1 MAFRIFIDED
11 VRTDIQESIDWYNEQ
26 KQGLGKQFFT
36 QVKATINRLKSNPF
50 FQIRY
55 DDVRCLPI
63 KRFPF
68 MVHFTVD
75 ESQKKVVIRAYRL
88 LMYSAFTIQAKDGLL
103 HCPYNLI

>member
-1 MAFRIFIDED
+1 MAFRILIDED

-26 KQGLGKQFFT
+26 KQGLGKQFYS

-68 MVHFTVD
+68 MIHFTVD
-75 ESQKKVVIRAYRL
+75 ESQKNVVIRAVFHTSRDPENW
-88 LMYSAFTIQAKDGLL
+88 QARKQKRANDGS
-103 HCPYNLI
+103 

>member
-1 MAFRIFIDED
+1 MAFRILIDED

-26 KQGLGKQFFT
+26 KHGLGKQFYT

-55 DDVRCLPI
+55 DDVRCLPT

-68 MVHFTVD
+68 MIHFTVD
-75 ESQKKVVIRAYRL
+75 ESSNKVVIRAVFHTSRDPENWQDRKQKR
-88 LMYSAFTIQAKDGLL
+88 ANDGV
-103 HCPYNLI
+103 